1 MKIMNKILH
10 SVFEVIYTA
19 GAVQTQREDVRF
31 LSANRPKGAFGMIQK
46 VKILGV
52 QQIKAL
58 VDAACGLDSD
68 VGVHDANG
76 EIADAKSILGIL
88 RLDYSRPVQIVS
100 ENERA
105 LRICVRAVTA

>member
-1 MKIMNKILH
+1 
-10 SVFEVIYTA
+10 
-19 GAVQTQREDVRF
+19 
-31 LSANRPKGAFGMIQK
+31 MIQK

-88 RLDYSRPVQIVS
+88 RPDYSRPVQTVS
-100 ENERA
+100 ETERA